1 MDAGPAPDL
10 VELVGLAA
18 LGALAVA
25 LGVAV
30 FVVDSMARATFALL
44 GSFVVVAGMLWWLGL
59 AYLGAVTVLMM
70 TVEMAVM
77 AVFMVAFM
85 MNPAGL
91 MPMTM
96 VHAGRSAAGLA
107 AGVFAVLVAGVWLV
121 DWPAV
126 VAQASGGAAEVS
138 VEGSSAAGSGGSALA
153 DPTLQL
159 GRAVM
164 GSHMLVMLVVGVT
177 LLATIVAAT
186 VLATDR
192 GRYDRFGDDL
202 GSGPSDPVSGGLPR

>member
-1 MDAGPAPDL
+1 MNADAVAVSGVVDL
-10 VELVGLAA
+10 VGVGA
-18 LGALAVA
+18 LGAVAVA

-44 GSFVVVAGMLWWLGL
+44 GSFVAVAGLLWTLGL

-96 VHAGRSAAGLA
+96 VHAGRSAAA
-107 AGVFAVLVAGVWLV
+107 VATTVFVVLVVGVWVV
-121 DWPAV
+121 DWSAV
-126 VAQASGGAAEVS
+126 VAGASTATGDGMGPTGSAGAAM
-138 VEGSSAAGSGGSALA
+138 VE
-153 DPTLQL
+153 PTLQV

-177 LLATIVAAT
+177 LLATILAAT

-202 GSGPSDPVSGGLPR
+202 SRRRPDDPVTGGLPR